1 MSLFLTSAYAEEAAA
16 TTPTWFHN
24 VFRKLGELPVWGYVL
39 VIALLAVAILY
50 FVNSKGKKIVWTTQM
65 LSVGAMCM
73 ALTVVLS
80 RIRLFTM
87 PNGGSVTP
95 ASMLPLILFAYIYG
109 VGPGLLLG
117 ALYGILDYM
126 FGGWFLNALQFI
138 FDYPLAFAMLGLAGL
153 FRNTPNK
160 KAGLVLGTFVGSLG
174 RYIAAVLAGVFFW
187 ADGRT
192 GLEAWTYSFA
202 YNVSYMAIECVLC
215 IVIAVLIGERILKS
229 INRYK

>member
-1 MSLFLTSAYAEEAAA
+1 MSLFLTTAYAEEAEASN
-16 TTPTWFHN
+16 PSWFHD
-24 VFRKLGELPVWGYVL
+24 VFRKFSELPAWGYILIV
-39 VIALLAVAILY
+39 VMLAASIVY
-50 FVNSKGKKIVWTTQM
+50 FVTNKGKKTVWTTQM

-117 ALYGILDYM
+117 ALYGILDYL
-126 FGGWFLNALQFI
+126 FGGWFLNVLQFI

-153 FRNTPNK
+153 FRNMSDQ
-160 KAGLVLGTFVGSLG
+160 KAGLALGAFVASLG

-202 YNVSYMAIECVLC
+202 YNGSYMAIECVLC
-215 IVIAVLIGERILKS
+215 VVIAILIGERILKS
-229 INRYK
+229 IKRFK